1 MRIDVKNLSETIE
14 VWEQRAQMKREQA
27 KRLGPRSFRHHE
39 LNGEA
44 LAIESCVWELRKTY
58 INGNPL
64 IPAIEKKE
72 E

>member
-1 MRIDVKNLSETIE
+1 MRIDVKNLAETIE

-39 LNGEA
+39 LN
-44 LAIESCVWELRKTY
+44 
-58 INGNPL
+58 PL